1 MKVVLINH
9 SDTLGGASVV
19 TARLA
24 SALRAEGVDARMLV
38 VRRRGAESPYVAE
51 AAPRLLSKACFM
63 VEEGMTWLDNG
74 LHRRNLFSLDAA
86 RAGLPLHRH
95 PWVREADVVCLNW
108 VNQGMLSLRGVERI
122 AATGKPVVWTM
133 HDMWCATGLC
143 HHAGECTRF
152 RDACGCCPLIER
164 PARSLDLSRRRHERK
179 AEAYSRAGI
188 TFVAVS
194 TWLAA
199 RCRESSLLRDARLE
213 VIPNAFPVD
222 EFSLTPALGR
232 AELGLPDDGRHIV
245 LMAAARLDA
254 PVKGLHV
261 AVDALNRLAA
271 SGYSEKVLPV
281 FAGELRHAD
290 ALSGLAMPFVHTGP
304 VDDPVRMRSLFAHAK
319 VVLSTSL
326 YETLPGT
333 LIEGQAAGA
342 WPVSFGRGGQSD
354 IIEHLRSG
362 YIARWLDADDIACGV
377 AHAVDGDHDRASL
390 RESVEARFAAP
401 AVARRYMELFSKILS
416 QKQP

>member
-1 MKVVLINH
+1 MRVVIINK
-9 SDTLGGASVV
+9 SDSTGGAAVV
-19 TARLA
+19 SRRLME
-24 SALRAEGVDARMLV
+24 SLRGEGVDARMLV
-38 VRRRGAESPYVAE
+38 VEKLTHSPYIELAASPRSIKRPFLAE
-51 AAPRLLSKACFM
+51 RLKIFM
-63 VEEGMTWLDNG
+63 ANG
-74 LHRRNLFSLDAA
+74 FDRSTLFKIDTGSD
-86 RAGLPLHRH
+86 GLPLWEHH
-95 PWVREADVVCLNW
+95 LVKEADAVLINW
-108 VNQGMLSLRGVERI
+108 VNQGMLSLKGVEKII
-122 AATGKPVVWTM
+122 ALGKPVIWTM

-152 RDACGCCPLIER
+152 RDACGRCPLIER

-179 AEAYSRAGI
+179 ADAYSRAGI

-222 EFSLTPALGR
+222 EFSLIPALGR

-304 VDDPVRMRSLFAHAK
+304 VDDPVRLRSLFAHAK

-342 WPVSFGRGGQSD
+342 WPVSFGRGGQCD

>member
-1 MKVVLINH
+1 MKIVLVNH
-9 SDTLGGASVV
+9 SDTRGGASVV

-24 SALRAEGVDARMLV
+24 DALRREGVDARMLV
-38 VRRRGAESPYVAE
+38 VRREGPASEFVAE
-51 AAPRLLSKACFM
+51 AAPQLVAKAAFM
-63 VEEGMTWLDNG
+63 AEEGMTWIDNG
-74 LHRRNLFSLDAA
+74 LHRRNLFKLDAA

-122 AATGKPVVWTM
+122 AALGKPVVWTM

-143 HHAGECTRF
+143 HHAGDCTRF
-152 RDACGCCPLIER
+152 REACGRCPLVER
-164 PARSLDLSRRRHERK
+164 SPRSIDLSRRRFERK
-179 AEAYSRAGI
+179 AACYARSGI

-199 RCRESSLLRDARLE
+199 RCRESGLLRDARVE

-222 EFSLTPALGR
+222 DFSLTPALSR
-232 AELGLPDDGRHIV
+232 AELGLPDDDRHIIV
-245 LMAAARLDA
+245 MGAARLDD
-254 PVKGLHV
+254 PVKGLPV
-261 AVDALNRLAA
+261 AVDALNRLADA
-271 SGYSEKVLPV
+271 GYAGRFIPV
-281 FAGELRHAD
+281 FFGALRD
-290 ALSGLAMPFVHTGP
+290 ATALDGLVVPFVHLGT
-304 VDDPVRMRSLFAHAK
+304 VADPARLRSLYAHAR

-354 IIEHLRSG
+354 IIDPPRTG
-362 YIARWLDADDIACGV
+362 YIARWLDAADIAAGL
-377 AHAVDGDHDRASL
+377 ARSIDTAPDRDAL
-390 RESVEARFAAP
+390 RRSVCERFAAP
-401 AVARRYMELFSKILS
+401 AVARRYLSLFRDLRGL
-416 QKQP
+416 